1 MASIK
6 EVAEQAGKVSDKQV
20 KEVLAKAKELGFKVR
35 AVNSTISDD
44 DAAILYEY
52 ITSGKLPD
60 GFTPSGT
67 DAKAPKT
74 SPASKQAQKES
85 KKTSEVV
92 DQDSDETQSPK
103 AKSQKKTTTK
113 TTRTKKDSA
122 PSKASKEVTPL
133 PELKEA
139 IVVEEQDVKKTS
151 STRKLHIVSKGKEE
165 DKAPIAEVAKV
176 DSKEQKPVAAQ
187 EVVPATPVVKEAQTE
202 SKSDE
207 PPKRSEVK
215 QVEIAPPVPKS
226 KSMSDLALP
235 QGFDPTPAAKVKVS
249 AIRVVS
255 RKDGPATKKNKSE
268 ASPLLD
274 RIKQTGAIERRE
286 KPKKKKEKP
295 VAAKQNKN
303 SQIITMERGM
313 GDSGF
318 FEEQDEIVLI
328 DFHEEHNHEQVEEER
343 AKKAELNDKIKLNR
357 YSPWMKEGSIARSSR
372 GRGKKSRDRRSRE
385 GSELVSSLVLPEEVR
400 VYEFAQKANLE
411 LGAVL
416 GKLFSLGVKMLK
428 NDFLDRDTIE
438 ILASEYGIEVTIQ
451 ANAPLV
457 EEEEILE
464 SDLSAR
470 PPVVTIMGHVD
481 HGKTSLLDYIR
492 NSRVASS
499 EAGGITQHIGA
510 YMVKKND
517 RWISFID
524 TPGHEAFAQMRSRGA
539 QVTDIAVIV
548 IAADDGVK
556 QQSIEALNHAKSAQV
571 QVIIAMNKMDKEGA
585 NPDRLKTECSELGFV
600 PVEWGG
606 DYEFIPISAKTG
618 EGVDVLLET
627 ILLQA
632 DILDLKA
639 SQKARAKAIVLEG
652 SQQVGRGSVAT
663 VIVQQGVLEV
673 GQSIVADTAYGKIR
687 TLRDDRGIDLARLE
701 PSGVAQITGLSEI
714 PLAGSLLQV
723 VESDSLARELANKRS
738 AYLRQR
744 QLSKTTKVSFD
755 ELSSMVAKGQV
766 KTVPVILRTDTQ
778 GSLEALKA
786 SLEGLNNQEVE
797 VAVISYGVGGIT
809 QSDLDLANAS
819 NNCVVLG
826 FNVRPTS
833 EIKNRAKDLGLTI
846 KSYSVIYDLIDD
858 MKALLSGLMSPIVEE
873 EVVGV
878 ASIRD
883 TFIVAKL
890 GTIAGCMVIDGK
902 VERSLSARV
911 LRNGVVLWS
920 GKILSLKRFK
930 DDVKE
935 VNKGYECGIM
945 LDGFNDVAVQD
956 ELEIFKEVQKQRVL

>member
-6 EVAEQAGKVSDKQV
+6 EVAAQAGKVSDKQV

-35 AVNSTISDD
+35 AVNSTVSDD

-60 GFTPSGT
+60 GFPPGGA

-74 SPASKQAQKES
+74 SPVSKPAQKEV
-85 KKTSEVV
+85 KKSSEVE
-92 DQDSDETQSPK
+92 DQNGDEAQSPK
-103 AKSQKKTTTK
+103 AKLQKKTTTK
-113 TTRTKKDSA
+113 TTRTKKDSS
-122 PSKASKEVTPL
+122 PSKASKELTPL
-133 PELKEA
+133 PEPKEA

-151 STRKLHIVSKGKEE
+151 GTRKLYIVSKGKEE
-165 DKAPIAEVAKV
+165 DKAPTAEVAKV
-176 DSKEQKPVAAQ
+176 DSKEQEVASA
-187 EVVPATPVVKEAQTE
+187 VPEVKETPIE

-207 PPKRSEVK
+207 PPKKPEVK
-215 QVEIAPPVPKS
+215 QVEVAPPVPKS

-235 QGFDPTPAAKVKVS
+235 QGFDPSTADVRVKS
-249 AIRVVS
+249 IRVVS

-295 VAAKQNKN
+295 VAKQNKN

-385 GSELVSSLVLPEEVR
+385 GGELVSSLVLPEEVR

-438 ILASEYGIEVTIQ
+438 ILASEYGIEVSIQ

-639 SQKARAKAIVLEG
+639 SQKARAKAVVLEG

-833 EIKNRAKDLGLTI
+833 DIKNRAKDLGLTI